1 MSKFFIASMIYL
13 NMLNKVKDN
22 EKLVNSDLFEEIAKK
37 FSIYF
42 VLLFGS
48 KAEGTDTPESD
59 ADIAVYARHVLSEE
73 EKINLAFEI
82 SSILKTENIDLVDIK
97 SASPMLKRKIF
108 EKYKIL
114 YLKEPFILYQVE
126 LSSLREYDE
135 SKILYEIRDERLKE
149 FLSDR

>member
-1 MSKFFIASMIYL
+1 MIYL

-22 EKLVNSDLFEEIAKK
+22 EKLIPSDLPQEIAKK

-42 VLLFGS
+42 LLLFGS
-48 KAEGTDTPESD
+48 KAEGTDTADSD
-59 ADIAVYARHVLSEE
+59 VDIAVYADHVLSEE
-73 EKINLAFEI
+73 EKINLAFELSLI
-82 SSILKTENIDLVDIK
+82 FKTENIDLVDIK

-135 SKILYEIRDERLKE
+135 SKILYEIRNQRLKE